1 MFTSSFD
8 DRIVHQKS
16 HADVLNSS
24 LDEYNT
30 DKPKDRHQKKEN
42 IRWLLM
48 GQAICN
54 GYTYSN

>member
-42 IRWLLM
+42 IR
-48 GQAICN
+48 
-54 GYTYSN
+54 